1 MNLLIHHRGLIK
13 ATIPELQ
20 YEIMKDQLKKTL
32 HDASRHVAIKNEEI
46 IRTEDTLIT
55 KNFSQM
61 TTQHKYSQD
70 NCKAVLQSI
79 QN

>member
-1 MNLLIHHRGLIK
+1 MIHHRGLIK
-13 ATIPELQ
+13 ATTPELQ

-32 HDASRHVAIKNEEI
+32 HDASRRVTMKNEEI

-55 KNFSQM
+55 KTFRQM